1 MRQSKRCFGLA
12 RVISSVID
20 CLSGE
25 WMLLW
30 LAPRNN
36 AGWMILFRSLLV
48 TFEVVLIILATRH
61 AVTAVDNLNSR
72 FLFNFEPLPVTWAK
86 RLAIVVAEARAI
98 KHGYGTE
105 LLGVFGGT
113 YAALYTRFSSQ
124 WQYLADLYNQ
134 IKAQEISFAIACMEG
149 SLKAAATNDIN
160 DSVGKVPQP
169 SLSLQPDQLLA
180 EWKKGFIEDAF
191 ALHLA
196 KKPIFCSVVANWAR
210 QPDVKKLIKS
220 ERTRDDVKQGVMEIV
235 EENVAKR
242 APQHP

>member
-72 FLFNFEPLPVTWAK
+72 FLFNFEPLPVT
-86 RLAIVVAEARAI
+86 
-98 KHGYGTE
+98 
-105 LLGVFGGT
+105 
-113 YAALYTRFSSQ
+113 
-124 WQYLADLYNQ
+124 
-134 IKAQEISFAIACMEG
+134 
-149 SLKAAATNDIN
+149 
-160 DSVGKVPQP
+160 
-169 SLSLQPDQLLA
+169 
-180 EWKKGFIEDAF
+180 
-191 ALHLA
+191 
-196 KKPIFCSVVANWAR
+196 
-210 QPDVKKLIKS
+210 
-220 ERTRDDVKQGVMEIV
+220 
-235 EENVAKR
+235 
-242 APQHP
+242 

>member
-1 MRQSKRCFGLA
+1 
-12 RVISSVID
+12 
-20 CLSGE
+20 
-25 WMLLW
+25 MLLW
-30 LAPRNN
+30 LAPQNN
-36 AGWMILFRSLLV
+36 AGWIIFFRSLWV
-48 TFEVVLIILATRH
+48 TCEVVLVILATRH

-86 RLAIVVAEARAI
+86 RLAIIVAEARAV

-134 IKAQEISFAIACMEG
+134 IKSQEISAAIACMEG
-149 SLKAAATNDIN
+149 TRKVAATNGIN
-160 DSVGKVPQP
+160 DSVCNVPRP
-169 SLSLQPDQLLA
+169 SLSLQPDKLLA
-180 EWKKGFIEDAF
+180 DWKKGFIEDAF

-196 KKPIFCSVVANWAR
+196 KKPIFFTVVANWAQ
-210 QPDVKKLIKS
+210 QPDVKKLIES

-235 EENVAKR
+235 EEDLAKR
-242 APQHP
+242 AP